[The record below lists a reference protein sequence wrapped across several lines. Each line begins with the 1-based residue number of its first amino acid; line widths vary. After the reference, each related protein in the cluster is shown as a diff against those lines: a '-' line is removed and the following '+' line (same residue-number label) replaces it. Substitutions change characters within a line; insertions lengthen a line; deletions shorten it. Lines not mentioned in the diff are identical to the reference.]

1 MSAARSRRANDKH
14 NHLQRTPILVM
25 GCSLLIACCIAFGG
39 TNWTASAQPSEDQ
52 LPEEDAIVEPGYYQ
66 ETIGSYEAISQSDD
80 NERAENL
87 RLAAEAI
94 NGYVIEPGA
103 TFSFNEVVGDT
114 TAERGYKE
122 APVLYSSGLGSEFK
136 SDVFLF
142 FAPDFVFVDDGSK
155 TAADLR
161 QAEDSTSDAPAA
173 APASAPATQAAPA
186 AQPAAPAA
194 NADGLSNEDAL
205 LLDFLIGKTLND
217 DVANADDTFAL
228 PKGTEITREIALDA
242 KKHDALLLLTMSV
255 D

>member
-52 LPEEDAIVEPGYYQ
+52 LPEQNAIVEPGYYQ

-80 NERAENL
+80 DERAENL

-122 APVLYSSGLGSEFK
+122 APVLYSSGLGS
-136 SDVFLF
+136 SD
-142 FAPDFVFVDDGSK
+142 
-155 TAADLR
+155 
-161 QAEDSTSDAPAA
+161 DSSR
-173 APASAPATQAAPA
+173 ASASPQHRSDEAARLERVAFISPTQQKEPRWTTRLCKMRSN
-186 AQPAAPAA
+186 QP
-194 NADGLSNEDAL
+194 
-205 LLDFLIGKTLND
+205 
-217 DVANADDTFAL
+217 
-228 PKGTEITREIALDA
+228 
-242 KKHDALLLLTMSV
+242 
-255 D
+255 